1 MKVCL
6 VTSSGGHLTETLQ
19 LLDMFADDEIFFV
32 TWSGAREAD
41 VSAIAPAYFLETF
54 GTSPWRVLC
63 SMPRVLRIV
72 LTEKP
77 DVIVS
82 LGAEIAL
89 PFFFLAKPLRIK
101 TVFIESWCRIH
112 GLSKTGRLL
121 YPLADAFYVQWPQL
135 LDVCGPKARYEGA
148 VI

>member
-19 LLDMFADDEIFFV
+19 LLDTFVEDEIFFV
-32 TWSGAREAD
+32 TWTGAREAD
-41 VSAIAPAYFLETF
+41 VRAIAPAYFIEPF
-54 GTSPWRVLC
+54 GTNPLRLLRSLPL
-63 SMPRVLRIV
+63 VLRI
-72 LTEKP
+72 LLREKP

-89 PFFFLAKPLRIK
+89 PFFYLGKFLAIK
-101 TVFIESWCRIH
+101 TVFIESWCRID
-112 GLSKTGRLL
+112 GLSKTGRLV
-121 YPLADAFYVQWPQL
+121 YPVADAFYVQWPQL
-135 LDVCGPKARYEGA
+135 LKVCGRKARYEGA